1 MDTGLLTRRE
11 FGALL
16 AAAACFAADRPS
28 FFIQMSDPQFGMFT
42 SNAGLEGET
51 RNFERAIS
59 EANRLRP
66 AFVIVTGDLVNRPA
80 DPAQVAEYKRI
91 IAKLDKS
98 IPLYSVPGNHD
109 IGNECSLEGLR
120 SWGQA
125 LGRDHYS
132 FRSGSLYA
140 IVLNTVLMSAPAEC
154 AKEAAEQEAWLA
166 RELATARRARARHV
180 ILFQHHP
187 LFVKDP
193 AEPDTYHNVPALA
206 RQRFLAL
213 LNRSTVS
220 HVFAGHL
227 HYNVEEQADRIK
239 MVTTGP
245 VGKPLG
251 GAQSGLRIV
260 KFGGSSLE
268 HRYYTLEEL
277 PERIE

>member
-1 MDTGLLTRRE
+1 MDPGHLTRRE

-16 AAAACFAADRPS
+16 AAGACFAADRPS
-28 FFIQMSDPQFGMFT
+28 FFIHMSDPQFGMFT
-42 SNAGLEGET
+42 SNAGFEGET

-80 DPAQVAEYKRI
+80 DPAQVAELKRI

-109 IGNECSLEGLR
+109 IGNECSRELLR
-120 SWGQA
+120 TWRKA
-125 LGRDHYS
+125 FGRDHYS

-140 IVLNTVLMSAPAEC
+140 IVLNTVLMTAPAEC
-154 AKEAAEQEAWLA
+154 AKEAAQQETWFEQELA
-166 RELATARRARARHV
+166 KARRARARHV
-180 ILFQHHP
+180 IVFQHHP
-187 LFVKDP
+187 LFVKNP
-193 AEPDTYHNVPALA
+193 AEPDSYHNVSTLA
-206 RQRFLAL
+206 RQRYLAL
-213 LNRSTVS
+213 LNPSTVS

-251 GAQSGLRIV
+251 GALSGVRIV
-260 KFGGSSLE
+260 KFSGSSLE
-268 HRYYTLEEL
+268 HRYYSLEEL